1 MNRESHIIPVKK
13 FGSSVG
19 RGLQNGEILLTERD
33 PVGIEVIF
41 YAETEMWK
49 EKRILKRTITFI
61 LAIAMCFMLSA
72 CGSRPAEQKEVAEQQ
87 TEQPAEPLNVDEQLV
102 VGNWKAYAVV
112 GSSSSA
118 RYLTGNEYGEMIL
131 RDDRTGV
138 LSFNTGPEQAKE
150 AITWSHDGKYY
161 RNSYKGFMQYS
172 DGEIWLLLKDSTS
185 FLIFKR
191 N

>member
-1 MNRESHIIPVKK
+1 M
-13 FGSSVG
+13 
-19 RGLQNGEILLTERD
+19 
-33 PVGIEVIF
+33 
-41 YAETEMWK
+41 
-49 EKRILKRTITFI
+49 KRTIAFI

-72 CGSRPAEQKEVAEQQ
+72 CGSRSTEQKDVVEQR

-112 GSSSSA
+112 SSSSSA
-118 RYLTGNEYGEMIL
+118 RYLTGKEYGELIL
-131 RDDRTGV
+131 RSDRTGV
-138 LSFNTGPEQAKE
+138 LAFSAGAAQAKE

-161 RNSYKGFMQYS
+161 RNSYTGFMEYN
-172 DGEIWLLLKDSTS
+172 DGEIWLLLKDSTT